1 MAIHQTVINT
11 FLKFMTLAEEKQKNF
26 WEVFLKDV
34 ETLQFGSKT
43 VQYVKTTEHSN
54 NIMNSNLAMHLY

>member
-34 ETLQFGSKT
+34 TAIQK
-43 VQYVKTTEHSN
+43 
-54 NIMNSNLAMHLY
+54 